1 MAKSTQV
8 ITDLKTAVATALSA
22 TAQTAAQN
30 PANMMQDPV
39 GMFNVALVKAEEL
52 LKICNDLVLD
62 STGATTN
69 AIIKTAT
76 DSAIFTAIDSV
87 RQVLV

>member
-8 ITDLKTAVATALSA
+8 ITDLKSATTTAFGS

-30 PANMMQDPV
+30 PALMMQSPE
-39 GMFNVALVKAEEL
+39 GMANLALVKAQEL
-52 LKICNDLVLD
+52 LKLLNDLVLD
-62 STGATTN
+62 ANGATTN
-69 AIIKTAT
+69 AIVKSG
-76 DSAIFTAIDSV
+76 DPNFTALDSV